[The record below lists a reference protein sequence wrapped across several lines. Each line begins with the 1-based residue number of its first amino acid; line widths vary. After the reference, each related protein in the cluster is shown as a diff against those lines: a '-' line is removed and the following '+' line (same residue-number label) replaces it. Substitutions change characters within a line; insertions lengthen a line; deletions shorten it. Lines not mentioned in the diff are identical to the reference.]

1 MLEHV
6 SMKVDAVKSNKKWYH
21 FISFN
26 LRILLGIVAL
36 FWVLELID
44 LIPFVNLDLYGI
56 RPRQVIGL
64 IGIPLMPF
72 LHADIQHHLVSNT
85 LPFLILGFIV
95 LQAEKKKFIF
105 ATIVITLLS
114 GLGVWIFGS
123 SNSNHIGASG
133 LIYGYFGY
141 VMTRAIMERKIIWI
155 ITGIAVAAVYGSLI
169 LGVFTLEHD
178 ISWTGHFFGL
188 VAGSWFGWK
197 RTQRVRKLEE
207 NPEDD
212 ADKIVKQ
219 ISDATKKIEAD
230 VDDVQ
235 GRMDKIQ
242 QEIKENKP
250 LIAKKEKKALIDDD
264 ELLDETDEPLITKK
278 SNDKIQLNP
287 KETKSDHNKPETDT
301 KETKSESE
309 IIKKQPDIEEPID
322 DKVDQYANET
332 KRDVKQVLK
341 EIKRAKQKSG
351 DDKDNDSDEIPF

>member
-1 MLEHV
+1 MLEHI
-6 SMKVDAVKSNKKWYH
+6 SMKMDPVGSKKKWYQY
-21 FISFN
+21 ISPN

-56 RPRQVIGL
+56 KPRQVIGL

-141 VMTRAIMERKIIWI
+141 VMIRAIMERKIIWI
-155 ITGIAVAAVYGSLI
+155 ITGVAVAAVYGSLI
-169 LGVFTLEHD
+169 FGILPLQDGT
-178 ISWTGHFFGL
+178 ISIAGHFFGL
-188 VAGSWFGWK
+188 LAGSWFGWK
-197 RTQRVRKLEE
+197 RTQRLKQLEE
-207 NPEDD
+207 KPEDD

-219 ISDATKKIEAD
+219 ISDATKKIESD
-230 VDDVQ
+230 VDNVQ
-235 GRMDKIQ
+235 ERVDKIH
-242 QEIKENKP
+242 QEIKDSKKENKP
-250 LIAKKEKKALIDDD
+250 LITKKESKPLVEKD
-264 ELLDETDEPLITKK
+264 EKTLVSKQNNEPEPDLKEVK
-278 SNDKIQLNP
+278 SNEINKQSVTDKP
-287 KETKSDHNKPETDT
+287 T
-301 KETKSESE
+301 
-309 IIKKQPDIEEPID
+309 
-322 DKVDQYANET
+322 NET
-332 KRDVKQVLK
+332 KRDVKEVLK
-341 EIKRAKQKSG
+341 EIQRTKNPT
-351 DDKDNDSDEIPF
+351 DEDKDSKEIPF

>member
-36 FWVLELID
+36 LWALELID
-44 LIPFVNLDLYGI
+44 LIPGINLDIFGI
-56 RPRQVIGL
+56 QPRQTMGL

-72 LHADIQHHLVSNT
+72 LHADLAHLTSNT
-85 LPFLILGFIV
+85 LPFIVLGFIV
-95 LQAEKKKFIF
+95 LQAEKKQFIF
-105 ATIVITLLS
+105 ASIVIILLG
-114 GLGVWIFGS
+114 GLGVWIFGAS
-123 SNSNHIGASG
+123 DSNHIGASG

-141 VMTRAIMERKIIWI
+141 VMTRAIMEQKIIWI
-155 ITGIAVAAVYGSLI
+155 ITGIAVAAAYGTLI
-169 LGVFTLEHD
+169 LGILTIEHN

-188 VAGSWFGWK
+188 LAGSWF
-197 RTQRVRKLEE
+197 QRVQKLEE

-235 GRMDKIQ
+235 DRMDKIQ

-250 LIAKKEKKALIDDD
+250 LIAKKEKKPLIDDD

-301 KETKSESE
+301 KETKSE
-309 IIKKQPDIEEPID
+309 IIKNQPDIEEPID